1 MTPGRPVAA
10 RAILTAFST
19 ASAPELTSIERF
31 SCSPGVSR
39 LSCSQT
45 ATYPSYGV
53 IMKQVWVNRSTC
65 SVTAATTSGAALP
78 TLVTAMPEPRSTS
91 ELPST
96 SCRIPP
102 PARSTKTPSAVPMP
116 GGTAAARRAASSRER
131 GPGISVTSRRRC
143 GRLGPPAV
151 VGGGRVCIQLLLP
164 ENLVKRTILRSIRR
178 DDPFLQLDPWRFRQW
193 PMSSRSGSRVTR

>member
-1 MTPGRPVAA
+1 MAA

-53 IMKQVWVNRSTC
+53 IMKQVWVNAPTC

-78 TLVTAMPEPRSTS
+78 TLVTAMPEPRSIS

-96 SCRIPP
+96 STQDRRRR
-102 PARSTKTPSAVPMP
+102 PARRRLGSAVPMP
-116 GGTAAARRAASSRER
+116 GGTAAVRRAISSRER

-151 VGGGRVCIQLLLP
+151 VGGGQGLHPSLNLLP
-164 ENLVKRTILRSIRR
+164 EN
-178 DDPFLQLDPWRFRQW
+178 FA
-193 PMSSRSGSRVTR
+193 